1 MFKEING
8 KKMAVDVFGEGEPM
22 LLVHG
27 LGGSS
32 NLWRPLI
39 NEFSGQLP
47 KFNNSARFT
56 LCGEIIERP

>member
-1 MFKEING
+1 MFQEING

-39 NEFSGQLP
+39 NEFSGQFKLIVPDLP
-47 KFNNSARFT
+47 LS
-56 LCGEIIERP
+56 LIHI